1 MPLDLAEAISELEAA
16 PLVDVLVVLLFG
28 EVAAGS
34 FEDDPI
40 ELGGAELAG
49 VTAGVEVEAG
59 DSATAPDSI
68 AAFLLLWVRLLGAA
82 VVSLPTSPPTGS
94 VPTVSEA
101 FFFLFLDPVSLAV
114 VEVSEAAVALSVLAA
129 FFRFF
134 DFFVAV
140 AVSSVLVAA
149 VLEEV
154 AV

>member
-1 MPLDLAEAISELEAA
+1 MPLDFADAISELEAA
-16 PLVDVLVVLLFG
+16 PLVDVLALLFG

-34 FEDDPI
+34 LEDDPI
-40 ELGGAELAG
+40 ELGAAELAG
-49 VTAGVEVEAG
+49 VAAGVEVEAG

-68 AAFLLLWVRLLGAA
+68 AAFLLLRVRLLGAA
-82 VVSLPTSPPTGS
+82 VVSLPTSAPTGS

-114 VEVSEAAVALSVLAA
+114 VEVSEAAVAPSVPAA

-140 AVSSVLVAA
+140 AASSVAVAA
-149 VLEEV
+149 VSEAV
-154 AV
+154 AA